1 MVISFKTE
9 RQVIEEYAGI
19 ESTAHQLIG
28 HRVNHKII
36 SIVQWPVQIR
46 EQFNDHNLLDDYSRA
61 CNDKNTVIG
70 TSQYCK
76 SEILD

>member
-1 MVISFKTE
+1 MLISFKTE
-9 RQVIEEYAGI
+9 RQVIEEYVGI
-19 ESTAHQLIG
+19 EPTAHQLIG

-46 EQFNDHNLLDDYSRA
+46 EQFNDHKLLGDYRA
-61 CNDKNTVIG
+61 CNDKNTAIR

-76 SEILD
+76 NKILD